1 MRALILA
8 ICLTSTMVAVSFP
21 LEATSP
27 QIEWSEPLFLTNGST
42 GSAVAFFGL
51 VPGCKVY
58 DTAGS
63 LGAMF
68 KKATAAG
75 ECFYFFGDIFTW
87 IKNKGTQFMPGRV
100 IYTIEPGYITTRG
113 KLRWRAFIKHQS
125 FHEIDSFDQLNE
137 MYELYGVS
145 FQQLSESLWYVSVGK
160 YLNRRI
166 VDYRWDLAT
175 SVTRK
180 IGSLNEN
187 NLYGHIWLHYVTEH
201 RGNAMHRDGF
211 TDYAIESS
219 VDFKNGLIGFLRYEV
234 LHEIERFGGT
244 TDSHFVLGVRIQQ

>member
-8 ICLTSTMVAVSFP
+8 ICFASAVVAVSFP
-21 LEATSP
+21 SEATSP
-27 QIEWSEPLFLTNGST
+27 QIEWSEPLFLTT
-42 GSAVAFFGL
+42 GSKSSAAAFFGL
-51 VPGCKVY
+51 VPGSKVY

-63 LGAMF
+63 LGVTF
-68 KKATAAG
+68 QKETRAG
-75 ECFYFFGDIFTW
+75 EGFYFFGDIFTW
-87 IKNKGTQFMPGRV
+87 IKNKGTQFMPRRV

-137 MYELYGVS
+137 MYELYGIS
-145 FQQLSESLWYVSVGK
+145 FQQVSQPLWCVSVAK
-160 YLNRRI
+160 YLNRRV

-187 NLYGHIWLHYVTEH
+187 DLYGHIWLHHVTEH

-211 TDYAIESS
+211 MDYAIESS

-234 LHEIERFGGT
+234 LHDIERFGGT